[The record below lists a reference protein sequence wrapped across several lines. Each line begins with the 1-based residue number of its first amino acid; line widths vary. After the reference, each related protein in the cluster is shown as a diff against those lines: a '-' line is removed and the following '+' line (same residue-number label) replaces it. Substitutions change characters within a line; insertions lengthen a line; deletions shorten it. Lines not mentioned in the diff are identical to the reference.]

1 MRIIIT
7 GPAASGKDELRKR
20 FEVKGFTYAKPY
32 TTRPK
37 RAEEDDSDYHF
48 ITEDEFL
55 KMKEGGYFLV
65 SNTYNNWMYGITRTD
80 FVWREVSVM
89 TPEYI
94 SEIKES
100 ENGDVLE
107 SCMIILLMPDE
118 KIRVERLEMRNDA
131 DIVQRRIESDRK
143 QFENFTC
150 YDVVITNPYF

>member
-20 FEVKGFTYAKPY
+20 FEAKGFTYAKPY

-37 RAEEDDSDYHF
+37 RNGETDSDYHF

-55 KMKEGGYFLV
+55 KLQETDCFLV
-65 SNTYNNWMYGITRTD
+65 TNIYNGWMYGIMRTD
-80 FVWREVSVM
+80 FVRCDVSVM

-94 SEIKES
+94 SDIKRKHS
-100 ENGDVLE
+100 DLLDTF
-107 SCMIILLMPDE
+107 MIILLMPDE
-118 KIRVERLEMRNDA
+118 SVRMERLRMRNDA
-131 DIVQRRIESDRK
+131 DSVERRIAADRK

-150 YDVVITNPYF
+150 YDVVITDPYF